1 MRSIYQPSGN
11 EVRQFRLAFA
21 ARVPLMLTG
30 PTGCGKTRLV
40 EHMAAELGRPLVTV
54 TCHDDLTTA
63 DLLGRFLVQGG
74 EVRWIDGPLTQAVRQ
89 GAVCYLDEVIEARRD
104 TLAALHSLGDHRRT
118 LYLDRIGEELAA
130 PPEFMLVCSYNP
142 RARGAFK
149 ELKPSFRQRFV
160 TIALD
165 YLPPE
170 VEAGV
175 VADETGVSALVA
187 TRLVR
192 YATAMRSCADAT
204 IGEAPST
211 RSLVTTAALIA
222 QGLDESEAIEIG
234 LLAPLSP
241 SQPIEAALRELIDA
255 GADG

>member
-1 MRSIYQPSGN
+1 LRSIYQPSGN

-118 LYLDRIGEELAA
+118 LYLDRISEELSA

-222 QGLDESEAIEIG
+222 QGLDESEAIDIG

-255 GADG
+255 GTDG